1 MKSGLDSTG
10 IVNHGTTATV
20 VLLVKG
26 DKITAHLD
34 LIYTAELGLGRK
46 GRMLGRCMAIVSC
59 LLCGGWLWLAC
70 KSTNLWCSVILR
82 GSNETTNLMAVCS
95 VVVLGFPGAGSFVS
109 SFYLIF
115 TTSYEDDICGALSFY
130 SEVEEDSCQ
139 FPVFSGFNA
148 TLSDLNSEDSCQMEV
163 LYVRRRFV
171 QDMPLILFEKK

>member
-1 MKSGLDSTG
+1 M
-10 IVNHGTTATV
+10 
-20 VLLVKG
+20 
-26 DKITAHLD
+26 
-34 LIYTAELGLGRK
+34 
-46 GRMLGRCMAIVSC
+46 
-59 LLCGGWLWLAC
+59 
-70 KSTNLWCSVILR
+70 
-82 GSNETTNLMAVCS
+82 
-95 VVVLGFPGAGSFVS
+95 VVLGFPGAGSFVS